1 MRATLGPFI
10 IRSTLLSEKPRDY
23 SILIAILSVMIMFFV
38 SVLAW
43 QDDNSLYASLA
54 GNSEQT
60 FVEGEYWRL
69 VTGLAVHAD
78 FKHFLSN
85 AVLFGLFSY
94 LLYGYFG
101 FWIYPFAAV
110 AMGSLTNYLAL
121 LTYAPQVRLVGSSG
135 VVYWMAG
142 FWLTMYMLIERRYT
156 VKRRLLHGV
165 GVGLILLVPSAL
177 KATVSYRSHAIGL
190 ALGIGLAAVYFM
202 ANKHEIRA
210 AEVLEYDEDYAPPG
224 SWPNDAPIN

>member
-1 MRATLGPFI
+1 MRASLGPFI
-10 IRSTLLSEKPRDY
+10 IKNTLLSQKPRDY
-23 SILIAILSVMIMFFV
+23 SILIALLSILIMLFV

-43 QDDNSLYASLA
+43 HDGNHLYASLA
-54 GNSEQT
+54 GNPEKAIVQ
-60 FVEGEYWRL
+60 GEYWRF
-69 VTGLAVHAD
+69 VTALAVHAD

-101 FWIYPFAAV
+101 FWIYPVAAV

-121 LTYAPQVRLVGSSG
+121 LTYAPQVRLVGASG
-135 VVYWMAG
+135 MVYWMAG
-142 FWLTMYMLIERRYT
+142 FWLTMYMLIERRYS

-165 GVGLILLVPSAL
+165 GVGLILLMPSAL
-177 KATVSYRSHAIGL
+177 KATVSYRTHAIGL

-202 ANKHEIRA
+202 ANRRAIRA
-210 AEVLEYDEDYAPPG
+210 AEELEYDEESALPG
-224 SWPNDAPIN
+224 SWPDDARIN